1 MPERD
6 LTSLYQLVD
15 MSVMLWKTV
24 QDSAL
29 IAVQP
34 MTLIDT
40 VLHRTAQI
48 EYGNGLPLLARHRHF
63 FLFYLM
69 TAGQP
74 HFAYSLKEKWRDEK
88 KDGPLQ
94 GDSLQEKLEKNR
106 FDPEQ
111 WTQRQKPF

>member
-1 MPERD
+1 MNPNATARLPLMFTD
-6 LTSLYQLVD
+6 H
-15 MSVMLWKTV
+15 
-24 QDSAL
+24 AFN
-29 IAVQP
+29 P
-34 MTLIDT
+34 

-106 FDPEQ
+106 FDSEQ